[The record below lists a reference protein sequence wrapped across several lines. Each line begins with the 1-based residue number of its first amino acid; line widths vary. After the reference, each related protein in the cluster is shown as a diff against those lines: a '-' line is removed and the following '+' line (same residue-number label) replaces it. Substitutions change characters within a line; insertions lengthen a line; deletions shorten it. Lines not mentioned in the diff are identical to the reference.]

1 MGKTAEQLKA
11 ELAAN
16 IDKPLESTENA
27 ESLNSH
33 ESAQPKPVS
42 TRKDRGIKGT
52 LVDDIIAEYALI
64 TVAIFGFLVIGGGL
78 WLWFERIVGVDKIRH
93 FRIWIPTAFMVIQMY
108 RVRPFF
114 KYGLFGWF
122 FILVQTIN
130 LSGYLFQMMQSLTGV
145 R

>member
-1 MGKTAEQLKA
+1 MSKTAAQLKA

-16 IDKPLESTENA
+16 IDRPLDEPLDEP
-27 ESLNSH
+27 
-33 ESAQPKPVS
+33 QPKPVS
-42 TRKDRGIKGT
+42 TPRKDRGIKGT

-64 TVAIFGFLVIGGGL
+64 TVAIFGFLVIASGL
-78 WLWFERIVGVDKIRH
+78 WLWVERIAGVDKIRH
-93 FRIWIPTAFMVIQMY
+93 FRMWIPTAFMIIQMY

-122 FILVQTIN
+122 FIIVQTIN
-130 LSGYLFQMMQSLTGV
+130 LSGYLFQALQSVTGV

>member
-1 MGKTAEQLKA
+1 MAKSAAELKA

-16 IDKPLESTENA
+16 IDRPLDEP
-27 ESLNSH
+27 
-33 ESAQPKPVS
+33 QPEPVS
-42 TRKDRGIKGT
+42 TPRKDRGIKGT

-64 TVAIFGFLVIGGGL
+64 TVAIFGFLVIASGL
-78 WLWFERIVGVDKIRH
+78 WLWFERIAGVNKIRH
-93 FRIWIPTAFMVIQMY
+93 FRIWIPTAFMIIQMY

-122 FILVQTIN
+122 FIIVQTIN
-130 LSGYLFQMMQSLTGV
+130 LSGYLFQVLQSVTGV